1 MMKQKSR
8 SLVSAGTLFML
19 AILFVALSI
28 LSSVFLKGMRF
39 DLTQNKLYTL
49 SDGTRNILR
58 NMEEPVTLTLYFSE
72 DVSRD
77 LPQFRSYARWAGEML
92 EEFEDHS
99 DGMLRLRRVDPK
111 AFSPQEDEA
120 AQFGLQSAP
129 VGTAGDVLYF
139 GLVGTNTL
147 DGQQVMPFLQ
157 PDKEKFLEYDLAR
170 MVSSLSHPQHKRV
183 GLISSLDMTPDYDPA
198 VPRIP
203 ENWVIYQQL
212 EQLFDLQEVPAE
224 TEKLPQDLDLLILVH
239 PKDLGDE
246 MLYQLDQYVLQG
258 GRLLAF
264 IDPLAETDTGGDTND
279 PTSRMNAGGSSTLGP
294 LLKAW
299 GVSFDPAS
307 VIGDRAYALQ
317 VNLGAG
323 QAPIRHLGILSVTT
337 NGMNATDVASADL
350 EVVNFSSVGWLAPLK
365 EAGENAGATFEVLVQ
380 SSDNAAP
387 IEASRLRFLTN
398 PQELEKDFQA
408 TGDQYALAARITG
421 QADSAYD
428 QAPSGVAEGSH
439 QQASG
444 DAGIHVVLFADTD
457 ILTDRVWVQKQNF
470 LGQTVVN
477 SFADNGTLV
486 VNIAD
491 QMLGSH
497 DLIGIRARASTS
509 RPFDRV
515 DALRLAAEAQFRDTE
530 ERLQGELAET
540 ERTLTEIQSARQDGE
555 LTVLN
560 TEQQGELQRFLDRKV
575 EIRTE
580 LRQVQHDLTR
590 DIEAL
595 GMRLKFINIVLVPL
609 LIIAVALLF
618 GRYRRKR
625 REGGVS

>member
-1 MMKQKSR
+1 MEQKNR
-8 SLVSAGTLFML
+8 SLVSAGTLVLL

-28 LSSVFLKGMRF
+28 LSSVFLKGLRF
-39 DLTQNKLYTL
+39 DLTENNLYTL
-49 SDGTRNILR
+49 SNGTKNILR
-58 NMEEPVTLTLYFSE
+58 SMDEPVTLTLYFSE

-92 EEFEDHS
+92 EEFADYS
-99 DGMLRLRRVDPK
+99 DGMLTLRRVDPK

-120 AQFGLQSAP
+120 AQFGLQGAP
-129 VGTAGDVLYF
+129 VGAAGDVLYF

-147 DGQQVMPFLQ
+147 DGQQTMPFLQ

-198 VPRIP
+198 VPGIP

-212 EQLFDLQEVPAE
+212 EQLFDLQEIPAD
-224 TEKLPQDLDLLILVH
+224 TEKLPDDLDLLMLVH
-239 PKDLGDE
+239 PKDFSDE
-246 MLYQLDQYVLQG
+246 MLYQLDQYVLRD

-264 IDPLAETDTGGDTND
+264 MDPMAETDTGGDPDD
-279 PTSRMNAGGSSTLGP
+279 PTSRMNAGGSSSLGP
-294 LLKAW
+294 LLSAW
-299 GVSFDPAS
+299 GIGFDAGMA
-307 VIGDRAYALQ
+307 IGDRSYALQ

-323 QAPIRHLGILSVTT
+323 QPPVRHLGILSVTT
-337 NGMNATDVASADL
+337 GGMNATDVASADL
-350 EVVNFSSVGWLAPLK
+350 EVVNFSSTGWLGQL
-365 EAGENAGATFEVLVQ
+365 EDNVGITFETLVE
-380 SSDNAAP
+380 SSNNAAP
-387 IEASRLRFLTN
+387 IEASRLRFLTD
-398 PQELEKDFQA
+398 PQELEKDFVA

-421 QADSAYD
+421 QARSAYSRV
-428 QAPSGVAEGSH
+428 PEGFAEDSH
-439 QQASG
+439 HMASG
-444 DAGIHVVLFADTD
+444 EAGIHVVMFADTD
-457 ILTDRVWVQKQNF
+457 VLTDRVWVQKQNF

-477 SFADNGTLV
+477 SFADNGTLI

-560 TEQQGELQRFLDRKV
+560 TEQQDELQRFLDRKL
-575 EIRTE
+575 EIRSE

-590 DIEAL
+590 EIEAL
-595 GMRLKFINIVLVPL
+595 GMRLKFVNIVLVPL
-609 LIIAVALLF
+609 LIILFALVF
-618 GRYRRKR
+618 GQYRRNR
-625 REGGVS
+625 RR